1 MTTLVT
7 KKVNNNT
14 IDAFIGEGWENWAR
28 FKIKYG
34 KHNEPNEL
42 FQIKGI
48 RLPKEDYAAL
58 YAKYKWFLLL
68 QLESLLFYYLI

>member
-1 MTTLVT
+1 MTTLIT

-14 IDAFIGEGWENWAR
+14 IDAFIGEGWDNWAR

-34 KHNEPNEL
+34 KHNEPNQL

-48 RLPKEDYAAL
+48 RFPKAEMAEL
-58 YAKYKWFLLL
+58 EAKFK
-68 QLESLLFYYLI
+68 